1 MTRFAVDPVSRV
13 NGHLRI
19 EVDVTGDTV
28 RDAWTS
34 GQMFRGIERILEGR
48 DPRDAWL
55 VAQRICGS
63 CGSVHASESVRAV
76 ENALEVTI
84 PANARLIRNVMA
96 GSQTVVS
103 HAAGFYLR
111 QVLDWVD
118 PTAAVRADPV
128 AAAGLAGSS
137 SDRADAGA
145 ASMKRAQDRL
155 SAMLAARPGPFAS
168 GYWGHPAYTLAP
180 EPCLVVFAHYL
191 EAIDWQREMNRLQ
204 VLLGGKSPHPQT
216 LVLGGMALAA
226 PWGGPKRPDPGEH
239 PWQSNRNTPSPLSA
253 EGLTD
258 VAALIDHARAFV
270 NDVYLP
276 DVMTL
281 AEHYGE
287 WAAIGAGIGH
297 YLSFGAYP
305 EDAADEPALLLPRG
319 RIMDRDLH
327 DVVEAGESGVGE
339 SVAHSWYVDDGEA
352 LRHPAEGVTDPAYA
366 GPPPPFKTL
375 KGFERYSWVKA
386 PRYEDD
392 PMEVGPLARMY
403 VAYAAGMDAV
413 VAAFD
418 DVSSKLGI
426 APEAMGSTLGRIIG
440 RGIEA
445 RIVVDR
451 LGGWLDEL
459 KANLASGDL
468 AIADITRWDP
478 ATWPTEARGWSIGE
492 SPGGA
497 VGHWLHIQDRRVAAY
512 QVVDAT
518 TWNASPRDQRG
529 RRGALEEA
537 LVGTPVDDPG
547 RPVEVLRTV
556 HSFDP
561 CLACAVH

>member
-1 MTRFAVDPVSRV
+1 
-13 NGHLRI
+13 
-19 EVDVTGDTV
+19 
-28 RDAWTS
+28 
-34 GQMFRGIERILEGR
+34 
-48 DPRDAWL
+48 
-55 VAQRICGS
+55 
-63 CGSVHASESVRAV
+63 
-76 ENALEVTI
+76 
-84 PANARLIRNVMA
+84 
-96 GSQTVVS
+96 
-103 HAAGFYLR
+103 
-111 QVLDWVD
+111 
-118 PTAAVRADPV
+118 
-128 AAAGLAGSS
+128 
-137 SDRADAGA
+137 
-145 ASMKRAQDRL
+145 
-155 SAMLAARPGPFAS
+155 
-168 GYWGHPAYTLAP
+168 
-180 EPCLVVFAHYL
+180 
-191 EAIDWQREMNRLQ
+191 
-204 VLLGGKSPHPQT
+204 
-216 LVLGGMALAA
+216 MALAA

-239 PWQSNRNTPSPLSA
+239 PWQSNRNTPSPLSTQ
-253 EGLTD
+253 GLAD

-276 DVMTL
+276 DVMKL
-281 AEHYGE
+281 AEHYGDR
-287 WAAIGAGIGH
+287 AAVGAGIGH

-305 EDAADEPALLLPRG
+305 EDAADEPRLLLPRG

-327 DVVEAGESGVGE
+327 AFVEAGQSGVGE
-339 SVAHSWYVDDGEA
+339 SVAHSYYVDDGEGA
-352 LRHPAEGVTDPAYA
+352 LRHPWEGVTEPAYA
-366 GPPPPFKTL
+366 GPKPPFKTL

-403 VAYAAGMDAV
+403 VAYASGVDAV
-413 VAAFD
+413 VAAVD

-426 APEAMGSTLGRIIG
+426 APEALGSTLGRIIG
-440 RGIEA
+440 RAIEA

-468 AIADITRWDP
+468 AVADITRWDP
-478 ATWPTEARGWSIGE
+478 ATWPTEAQGWSIGE

-497 VGHWLHIQDRRVAAY
+497 VGHWLRIEDRRIASY

-518 TWNASPRDQRG
+518 TWNGSPRDQRG

-537 LVGTPVDDPG
+537 LIGTPVVDPA